1 MKNINSIK
9 SWDDYWEIFDALC
22 ISLTNQNKT
31 EIVGEFKNAQ
41 KYVNGFTD
49 GWFDF
54 LDKFKTAYEDS
65 ISDLE
70 FEDKEKSKLLID
82 ALSASLK
89 GR

>member
-9 SWDDYWEIFDALC
+9 SWDDYWKIFDALC

-31 EIVGEFKNAQ
+31 EIVEEFKNAQ

-54 LDKFKTAYEDS
+54 LDKFKTAYKAN

-82 ALSASLK
+82 VLSASLK
-89 GR
+89 GP